1 MKSITYIL
9 ILLSYGLSLNLTLT
23 DYHDPQANHILDAE
37 VYQNTLIISAMIQG
51 IEFYD
56 ISGGGQLNHIDHF
69 SLGQQAKANCVEAID
84 DYAYFTS
91 KNGLYVVDISNPSN
105 PYSLGRV
112 DGTNNFIL
120 ENLDADGNLL
130 AVAAHED
137 GVLLYDISNPQ
148 NLELRSTIGA
158 SNAWGVR
165 LRGGYAYIED
175 ELFVN
180 IYDISDNSN
189 PIYINQVE
197 TSNAVKDIALTESFM
212 YVALGSDG
220 VDIYDLSDPEN
231 PLFLDNYDTNTL
243 ANRISPFENK
253 LAVSDW
259 DDVDILQWDGVSLN
273 RVGYKNTGN
282 RTMAIATKDNYIY
295 SAEWASVQAFEFG
308 EVSGADI
315 DLSTLELNYP
325 YVENGSSYSL
335 SVEVINNGNS
345 TLIIEDDYLTNGDFD
360 LINQLNNLEPSQSQL
375 IEIAYNASNL
385 NSAGVYRIYTND
397 TDEPLVM
404 CETNGNI
411 DGANIGEPAIDFE
424 LDYVANG
431 QGSFKLSEQLG
442 KVVVIAFFAPN

>member
-1 MKSITYIL
+1 M
-9 ILLSYGLSLNLTLT
+9 
-23 DYHDPQANHILDAE
+23 
-37 VYQNTLIISAMIQG
+37 VQG

-56 ISGGGQLNHIDHF
+56 ISNAGELNHIDHF
-69 SLGQQAKANCVEAID
+69 SLGQQGKANCVEAID

-105 PYSLGRV
+105 PQSLGSV
-112 DGTNNFIL
+112 NGTNNFIL
-120 ENLDADGNLL
+120 ENLDADNNIL

-137 GVLLYDISNPQ
+137 GVLIYDISNPE
-148 NLELRSTIGA
+148 NLQLRSTINTT
-158 SNAWGVR
+158 NAWGAR
-165 LRGGYAYIED
+165 LKDGYVYIAD
-175 ELFVN
+175 ELFVK
-180 IYDISDNSN
+180 IYDISNSSN
-189 PIYINQVE
+189 PVFINQIE
-197 TSNAVKDIALTESFM
+197 TSNAVKDIALTNSFM

-220 VDIYDLSDPEN
+220 VDIYDFSNAEN
-231 PLFLDNYDTNTL
+231 PLFLDNYNTNTL

-259 DDVDILQWDGVSLN
+259 DDVDVLEWDGNSLN

-295 SAEWASVQAFEFG
+295 SAEWASIQAFEFG

-325 YVENGSSYSL
+325 YVENENSYSL
-335 SVEVINNGNS
+335 SLEVINNGNS
-345 TLIIEDDYLTNGDFD
+345 TLIIEDDYLTNGDFE
-360 LINQLNNLEPSQSQL
+360 LINQLNDLEPNQSQS

-397 TDEPLVM
+397 SDQSLVM

-411 DGANIGEPAIDFE
+411 DGANIGESAVDFD

-431 QGSFKLSEQLG
+431 QGSFKLSDQLG